1 MVLLT
6 PGPYNETYFEHS
18 FLAKTFSIPLVE
30 GPDLTVRH
38 KRVFLKTLE
47 GLEPVDLILR
57 RQDDNFCDPIE
68 LRGDSMLGVPGLLSA
83 VRAGNV
89 VIANALGSGL
99 IETPASLQLHL
110 DQTITSLSAFEG
122 LLSDSTTRGHG
133 WPSSKSAVV
142 SNEAFKPWISF
153 ATAWRQLKFEAPI

>member
-6 PGPYNETYFEHS
+6 LGPYNETYFEHS

-30 GPDLTVRH
+30 GPDLTVRDQ
-38 KRVFLKTLE
+38 RVFLKTLE
-47 GLEPVDLILR
+47 GLEPVGLILR
-57 RQDDNFCDPIE
+57 RQDDNFCDPLE
-68 LRGDSMLGVPGLLSA
+68 LREDSMLGVPGLLSA

-110 DQTITSLSAFEG
+110 DQTITSISAFAG

-133 WPSSKSAVV
+133 
-142 SNEAFKPWISF
+142 
-153 ATAWRQLKFEAPI
+153 